1 MPITVS
7 DLKFR
12 QAERMTDE
20 ADGGG
25 RMSAVE
31 IAPGGSN
38 GVFDDIS
45 DVDRAAG
52 GVSIRKVY
60 AHVASDADDK
70 YLDAG
75 VVIFKPP
82 TDDDVS
88 VLAFSTGDFYDERTE
103 LKNRLESQISRGARM
118 QAYLWGPHITGQ
130 RSVTL
135 WARPDIE
142 PPSIGE
148 RIDIAEFGG
157 DNNEDHAQI
166 VWVTRVTVSEMTFTD
181 DEGAYQVQRFVCE
194 IAEGLRYV
202 FTGQE
207 PSRTDDTSPSTKIF
221 ETRYSS
227 GTVPIFGIKPL
238 VDAAA
243 PADRSVMLEGLY
255 TPLIPTA
262 FAETAIPD
270 AVPGGGSAALVAAN
284 ESTISRSFSGISIT
298 NNASLY
304 LGSPVY
310 PGTLT
315 ITVGGSDITDS
326 GGALRFGGSD
336 VGTID
341 YNNGIAR
348 FNELSPTGTSATV
361 TFQPAAAP
369 ARVTETAQQYV
380 TVGNRGFVWVITLR
394 PLPAPGS
401 LNVAYRV
408 NNEWYVLFDRGNGT
422 ISGIDSSYGI
432 GSLSYAT
439 GTVTITT
446 GALPDVDSTI
456 LYAWTTPMQTFARG
470 GEDVAPLVIRGTV
483 ANTPVLP
490 GTVSI
495 TWGAGASGVEDAAG
509 DGVLVT
515 QSGLTGGT
523 GRIRYDTGEWW
534 LQPDTVPLMGTE
546 FTVAYDS
553 GDESALVTDT
563 WAAPALD
570 ASGNLTLTLSEAP
583 KPGTLK
589 LDVTVEL
596 DDWVLETGDDVSPK
610 PNLPVAP
617 KPSNPVPPTKLWYAL
632 ASLPFPWGGGYAWAS
647 VRSTTGHAD
656 KATATTDAQSIAVAS
671 SVSGVLVVGGTYS
684 VGGVNVTITSATG
697 LLPSGAGPHAFSRN
711 PSARVV

>member
-1 MPITVS
+1 
-7 DLKFR
+7 
-12 QAERMTDE
+12 MTDE

-75 VVIFKPP
+75 VIIFKPP
-82 TDDDVS
+82 TDEDVS

-118 QAYLWGPHITGQ
+118 QAYLWGPHVSGQ

-135 WARPDIE
+135 WTRPNVE
-142 PPSIGE
+142 PPGIGE
-148 RIDIAEFGG
+148 RIDIAEFG
-157 DNNEDHAQI
+157 DDDEEDHTQI

-181 DEGAYQVQRFVCE
+181 VDGAYQVQRFVCE
-194 IAEGLRYV
+194 IAEGLRYA

-207 PSRTDDTSPSTKIF
+207 PSRIDDTTPSTKIF
-221 ETRYSS
+221 ETRYSA

-238 VDAAA
+238 AQAAA
-243 PADRSVMLEGLY
+243 PADRSVKLEGLY

-270 AVPGGGSAALVAAN
+270 AVPGSGSVALVAAN
-284 ESTISRSFSGISIT
+284 ESTISRSFSGISIA

-315 ITVGGSDITDS
+315 ITVGGSAITDS

-341 YNNGIAR
+341 YSNGIAR

-422 ISGIDSSYGI
+422 LSGVDSSYGI
-432 GSLSYAT
+432 GSLNYAT

-470 GEDVAPLVIRGTV
+470 GEYVVPAVVRGTV
-483 ANTPVLP
+483 EQPPILP
-490 GTVSI
+490 GSFAV
-495 TWGAGASGVEDAAG
+495 TWASGDAGVDDSAMDGTLVTSSGATTGGAGWVNYA
-509 DGVLVT
+509 
-515 QSGLTGGT
+515 
-523 GRIRYDTGEWW
+523 TGEWY
-534 LQPDTVPLMGTE
+534 LKPALLPTKGAE
-546 FTVAYDS
+546 FTIHYSRSSPD
-553 GDESALVTDT
+553 DIVTDT
-563 WAAPALD
+563 WSNPTLD
-570 ASGNLTLTLSEAP
+570 GSGNLVLTLSQLPIANTIRMSI
-583 KPGTLK
+583 G
-589 LDVTVEL
+589 VEIV
-596 DDWVLETGDDVSPK
+596 DWIEKEGQDIIPPPDGGSGGSGESGGS
-610 PNLPVAP
+610 LPTRTCCVCIG
-617 KPSNPVPPTKLWYAL
+617 SNWVPPV
-632 ASLPFPWGGGYAWAS
+632 G
-647 VRSTTGHAD
+647 
-656 KATATTDAQSIAVAS
+656 
-671 SVSGVLVVGGTYS
+671 VGGCEGCVDPES
-684 VGGVNVTITSATG
+684 C
-697 LLPSGAGPHAFSRN
+697 
-711 PSARVV
+711 